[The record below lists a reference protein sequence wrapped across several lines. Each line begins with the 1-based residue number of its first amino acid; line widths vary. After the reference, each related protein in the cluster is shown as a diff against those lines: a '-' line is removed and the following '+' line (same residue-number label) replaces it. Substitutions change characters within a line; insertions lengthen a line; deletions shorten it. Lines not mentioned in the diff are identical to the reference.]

1 MIYQL
6 YNCFYDV
13 CDKNI
18 STVYMY
24 TLYSNMP
31 YTMELVVAVVVS
43 RKSSSLQ
50 IRNLNSA

>member
-24 TLYSNMP
+24 TLYSMP

-50 IRNLNSA
+50 IRNLDSA